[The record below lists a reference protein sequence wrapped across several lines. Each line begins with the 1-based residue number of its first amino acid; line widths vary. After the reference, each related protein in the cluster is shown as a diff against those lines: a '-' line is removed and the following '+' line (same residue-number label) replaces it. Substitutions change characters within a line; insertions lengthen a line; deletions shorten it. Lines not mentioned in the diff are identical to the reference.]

1 MRVTI
6 SGPPGSGKT
15 TVCERLSEMLSVE
28 CVISGNVFRE
38 MARNH
43 DLTLEQ
49 FGHLAEQDP
58 QYDKMLDRRMVEI
71 ARGSEDIIMEGRLA
85 GHMLARHGIPAF
97 KVLLEADLEERARRV
112 AEREGIDPEKAKEQ
126 IDAREESERTRYW
139 QYYGIDLLD
148 REVYDLILDTT
159 DLSPERVAD
168 LILERLGDV
177 D

>member
-28 CVISGNVFRE
+28 CIISGNVFRE

-49 FGHLAEQDP
+49 FGRLAERDP

-71 ARGSEDIIMEGRLA
+71 AREKEDIIMEGRLA
-85 GHMLARHGIPAF
+85 GHMLTRHGILAF
-97 KVLLEADLEERARRV
+97 KVLLEADPEERARRV
-112 AEREGIDPEKAKEQ
+112 AEREGIDPEEAKEQ
-126 IDAREESERTRYW
+126 IEAREESERTRYW
-139 QYYGIDLLD
+139 QYYSIDLLD
-148 REVYDLILDTT
+148 REVYDLVLDTT
-159 DLSPERVAD
+159 ELTPEQVAD
-168 LILERLGDV
+168 LILEQLGGAA
-177 D
+177 